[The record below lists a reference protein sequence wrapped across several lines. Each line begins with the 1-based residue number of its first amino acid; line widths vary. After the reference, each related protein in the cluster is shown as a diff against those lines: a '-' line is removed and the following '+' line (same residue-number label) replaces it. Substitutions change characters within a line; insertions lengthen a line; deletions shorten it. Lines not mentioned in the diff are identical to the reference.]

1 MGHDFNMGMECDAT
15 PEWHAPFRF
24 SEAWKERL
32 PDSVRCLASF
42 FDASGSRP
50 MAGRWS
56 VTRGNKGRGRATG
69 RRQKQ
74 MAPGTWIQK
83 PTKIR
88 KTDPVWFCRLTKNR
102 PVPYEIF
109 KILKIFEIKNPNKL
123 GFILRIVVK
132 KNSNMCC
139 IASYKNRGRYGGR

>member
-56 VTRGNKGRGRATG
+56 VTRGNGQGHWAAAKADGA
-69 RRQKQ
+69 
-74 MAPGTWIQK
+74 
-83 PTKIR
+83 IR
-88 KTDPVWFCRLTKNR
+88 VMDSKTDEN
-102 PVPYEIF
+102 
-109 KILKIFEIKNPNKL
+109 
-123 GFILRIVVK
+123 
-132 KNSNMCC
+132 
-139 IASYKNRGRYGGR
+139 